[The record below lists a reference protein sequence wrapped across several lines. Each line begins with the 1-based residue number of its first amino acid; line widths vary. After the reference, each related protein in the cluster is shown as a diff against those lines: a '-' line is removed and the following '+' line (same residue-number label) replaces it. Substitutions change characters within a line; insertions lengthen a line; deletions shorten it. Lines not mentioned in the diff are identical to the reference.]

1 MKEKVCLDRSN
12 WVIGDKIQR
21 RAVYA
26 QGSLTQIASLRKKPR
41 KVERSRPTE
50 KMAENFRIG
59 IFFFLS
65 HFIGL
70 RGGAYL
76 RRGPVQSPLFIEQS
90 GPTGTQVYIM
100 IDSIS
105 I

>member
-59 IFFFLS
+59 IFFFSFLILS
-65 HFIGL
+65 GCGEALISGGVPCSHPSLSNSQGL
-70 RGGAYL
+70 
-76 RRGPVQSPLFIEQS
+76 QEHK
-90 GPTGTQVYIM
+90 
-100 IDSIS
+100 SIL
-105 I
+105 

>member
-59 IFFFLS
+59 IFFFLFS
-65 HFIGL
+65 FYRAAGRRL
-70 RGGAYL
+70 SPAGSRAVTPLYRTVRAYRNTSL
-76 RRGPVQSPLFIEQS
+76 
-90 GPTGTQVYIM
+90 YY
-100 IDSIS
+100 D
-105 I
+105 